1 MHQPPTDGDTGRA
14 TATAPIVFIRQRYA
28 PFGGGEVMLQNIV
41 KDFRTRRIPV
51 AVMSADWPQEDGI
64 EFIRCAGRR
73 FPRSMRATSFAG
85 AVCRKLPGLNPAPML
100 VQSNDRVPC
109 CDVFRAGEGVHAAY
123 LAERRRFE
131 PLVGRMAL
139 SLSMFHRETL
149 RLERKTY
156 QSGKLKAVIAISK
169 MVSDDIVRHYDF
181 PPERIHHIA
190 NGIPLDRFTPGLR
203 DQHRAEIRARLKV
216 PIDKPV
222 ILFVGSGFERKGLAF
237 LIKAVAGLEADPELW
252 VVGHDSRA
260 ESYRSLAD
268 KVGLGARLKMLGPQ
282 KDVLP
287 WYGAAD
293 VAALPSIY
301 DPFGTVVIEAM
312 ASGLP
317 TVVSTGC
324 GASELVERFD
334 KALICDVAA
343 RDQLSLSLGRALEHS
358 KSPQSARLVREA
370 VKPYDFETMIAKTLS
385 LYERLIGG

>member
-1 MHQPPTDGDTGRA
+1 MRQPADDGDTTGVA
-14 TATAPIVFIRQRYA
+14 AAPIVFIRQRYA

-41 KDFRTRRIPV
+41 KDFRDRRIPV

-85 AVCRKLPGLNPAPML
+85 AVCRKLPGLSPPPML

-131 PLVGRMAL
+131 PLVGKMAL

-149 RLERKTY
+149 RLERRTY
-156 QSGKLKAVIAISK
+156 RSGKLKAVIAISK
-169 MVSDDIVRHYDF
+169 MVSDDIMRHYDF
-181 PPERIHHIA
+181 PAERIHHIA
-190 NGIPLDRFTPGLR
+190 NGIPLDRFNLGLR
-203 DQHRAEIRARLKV
+203 DRHRAEIRARLKV
-216 PIDKPV
+216 PLDRPV

-237 LIKAVAGLEADPELW
+237 LIKSVAELEADAELW

-260 ESYRSLAD
+260 ESFRSLAD

-293 VAALPSIY
+293 AAALPSIY

-334 KALICDVAA
+334 RALICDVADKNA
-343 RDQLSLSLGRALEHS
+343 LSLGLRRALQHS
-358 KSPQSARLVREA
+358 QSPQSARLAREA
-370 VKPYDFETMIAKTLS
+370 AKPYDFESMIAKTLS
-385 LYERLIGG
+385 LYERLMRG